1 MKLIAQKSLMKC
13 DVVLESTGWD
23 QKKKKKKNQAK
34 VTEVL
39 TVWASVNNDI
49 STFFNNGDT

>member
-1 MKLIAQKSLMKC
+1 MWSLR
-13 DVVLESTGWD
+13 VQAGI
-23 QKKKKKKNQAK
+23 KKKNQAK

-39 TVWASVNNDI
+39 TVWASVNNDV

>member
-1 MKLIAQKSLMKC
+1 MWSLR
-13 DVVLESTGWD
+13 VQAGI
-23 QKKKKKKNQAK
+23 KKKKKNQAK

>member
-1 MKLIAQKSLMKC
+1 MKC

-23 QKKKKKKNQAK
+23 QKKKKKKKKKNQAK

-39 TVWASVNNDI
+39 TLWASVNNDV

>member
-1 MKLIAQKSLMKC
+1 MKC

-23 QKKKKKKNQAK
+23 QKKKKKKKKQKKTNQAK

-39 TVWASVNNDI
+39 TVWASVNNDV

>member
-1 MKLIAQKSLMKC
+1 MWSLR
-13 DVVLESTGWD
+13 VQAGI
-23 QKKKKKKNQAK
+23 KKKKNQAK

>member
-1 MKLIAQKSLMKC
+1 MHKC

-23 QKKKKKKNQAK
+23 QKKKKKEKNQAK

-39 TVWASVNNDI
+39 TVWASINNDT
-49 STFFNNGDT
+49 STFFRMVICES

>member
-1 MKLIAQKSLMKC
+1 MHKC

-23 QKKKKKKNQAK
+23 QKKEKNQAK

-49 STFFNNGDT
+49 STCFNNGDT

>member
-1 MKLIAQKSLMKC
+1 MWSLR
-13 DVVLESTGWD
+13 VQAGI
-23 QKKKKKKNQAK
+23 KKKKKKNQAK

>member
-23 QKKKKKKNQAK
+23 QKKKKNQAK